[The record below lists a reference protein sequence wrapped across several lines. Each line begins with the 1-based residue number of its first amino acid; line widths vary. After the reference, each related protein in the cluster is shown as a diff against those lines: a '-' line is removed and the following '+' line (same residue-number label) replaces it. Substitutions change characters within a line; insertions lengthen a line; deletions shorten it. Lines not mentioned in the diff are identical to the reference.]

1 MTHNEQLSFDY
12 LIELDAE
19 IDRAEDDGIR
29 ARWQFGRTLLL
40 QRVGR
45 KLPSGVL
52 DQLVEEL
59 GRSRSEI
66 QARMQFAERFD
77 TEAALSDAVGQWR
90 SWHDIVHDA
99 LGGGA
104 HVGQATGENEWYT
117 PAEYVAAAR
126 LVMGGV
132 DLDPASTP
140 AANAVVRAQHF
151 YSAEDNSLSLPWYG
165 RIWLNPPYAQPLIE
179 DFCEHLVDEY
189 AAGHTIAAC
198 VLVNNATETAWFQ
211 TLLEYAAAVCFP
223 RGRIRFWNP
232 AKATATPL
240 QGQAVAYFGH
250 ATELFCKT
258 FDFGRV
264 LYGV

>member
-12 LIELDAE
+12 LAELDAQ

-29 ARWQFGRTLLL
+29 ARWQFGRALLMR
-40 QRVGR
+40 RVGR
-45 KLPSGVL
+45 KLPDGVL
-52 DQLVEEL
+52 EQLAHELNRSQAEIRHRMRFATHFHTEEL
-59 GRSRSEI
+59 L
-66 QARMQFAERFD
+66 D
-77 TEAALSDAVGQWR
+77 NAVIEWR
-90 SWHDIVHDA
+90 SWHEIVNVA
-99 LGGGA
+99 MASGA

-117 PAEYVAAAR
+117 PAEYIAAAR
-126 LVMGGV
+126 AVMGGV
-132 DLDPASTP
+132 DLDPASTA
-140 AANAVVRAQHF
+140 AANKVIGATEFYGIADDSLAQ
-151 YSAEDNSLSLPWYG
+151 PWYG

-189 AAGHTIAAC
+189 AAGHIIAAC

-211 TLLEYAAAVCFP
+211 TLLEFAAAVCFP
-223 RGRIRFWNP
+223 RGRIRFWSP